1 MKLDESLLAFSA
13 ELKGIRKDGRNPH
26 FNSVYI
32 TLDAIL
38 DTVRPLLSKH
48 GLYITQDAE
57 DLKVT
62 EDGRI
67 TAVKITTSL
76 HNKDGETR
84 SSAVWIP
91 LKRVDPHGMGGAVT
105 YGRRYS
111 LSMLLAISADED
123 EDGNVPG
130 TKPSGGVK
138 LPPVKTLK
146 PLGG

>member
-38 DTVRPLLSKH
+38 DTVRPLLSNH
-48 GLYITQDAE
+48 GLYLTQDAE

-76 HNKDGETR
+76 HNKEGETR

-91 LKRVDPHGMGGAVT
+91 LNRVDPHGMGGAVT

>member
-1 MKLDESLLAFSA
+1 MKLDESLLAFNA

-57 DLKVT
+57 DLKLT

-76 HNKDGETR
+76 PN
-84 SSAVWIP
+84 
-91 LKRVDPHGMGGAVT
+91 
-105 YGRRYS
+105 
-111 LSMLLAISADED
+111 
-123 EDGNVPG
+123 
-130 TKPSGGVK
+130 
-138 LPPVKTLK
+138 
-146 PLGG
+146 

>member
-1 MKLDESLLAFSA
+1 MKLDESLLAFNA

-76 HNKDGETR
+76 HNKEGETR

-91 LKRVDPHGMGGAVT
+91 LNRVDPHGMGGAVT

-123 EDGNVPG
+123 EDGNDTG